1 MTTYPRTGAHGR
13 PRRNPRRRIRA
24 RVAPLVA
31 LLAVA
36 VLALVLGFGIATGS
50 DPDRT
55 NDPTTRQPNAAA
67 PALAG
72 QTLDGEQFDLA
83 ALRGQ
88 VVLVNVFASWCG
100 PCRTELPLLLD
111 TQRRWSA
118 EGLHLV
124 GIDVRDSFDAVRA
137 LLDQTQARELL
148 VLPDPTG
155 AIAVAWGVRG
165 VPETF
170 LVDRDGRI
178 VAWAQGP
185 LTRSWLEQR
194 AAPLLNR

>member
-13 PRRNPRRRIRA
+13 PRRIPRRRIRA

-50 DPDRT
+50 DPHRT
-55 NDPTTRQPNAAA
+55 SDPTTRQPNAAA

-111 TQRRWSA
+111 TQHRWSA

-148 VLPDPTG
+148 VLPDPAG

-194 AAPLLNR
+194 VAPLLNR

>member
-1 MTTYPRTGAHGR
+1 MTTYRRPDAGGR
-13 PRRNPRRRIRA
+13 PRRIPWRRIRP
-24 RVAPLVA
+24 RIAPLVA

-36 VLALVLGFGIATGS
+36 VLALALGFGIAGN

-55 NDPTTRQPNAAA
+55 GEPTTRLPNVAA

-72 QTLDGEQFDLA
+72 QTLDGEQFDLEA
-83 ALRGQ
+83 RRGQ

-100 PCRTELPLLLD
+100 PCRTELPLLVD

-137 LLDQTQARELL
+137 LLDETQARELL

-155 AIAVAWGVRG
+155 AIAVAWGARG

-194 AAPLLNR
+194 VAPLLNR